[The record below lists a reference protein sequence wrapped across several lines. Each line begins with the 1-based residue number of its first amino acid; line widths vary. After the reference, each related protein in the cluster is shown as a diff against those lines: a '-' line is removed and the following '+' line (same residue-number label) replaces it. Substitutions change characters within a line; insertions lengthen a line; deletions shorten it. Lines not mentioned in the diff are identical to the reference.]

1 MGKIYRTAQG
11 RSLDMETIRLQNEL
25 VPALGN
31 MRVNARGDQLGPG
44 GKIIKTR
51 EMIMDEFY
59 KASPAPVE
67 NIPQQSAIPTRSNP
81 SRKRSD
87 PLPTSSKKTTAFT
100 PDDATPDEIVIEPV
114 KETPASKSKKAKAPK
129 VEQEQKVEAKSET
142 KLKGGLAAA
151 IAKTK
156 STEKKVK
163 RID

>member
-11 RSLDMETIRLQNEL
+11 RQLDMEAIRLQNEL

-44 GKIIKTR
+44 GKIVKTR
-51 EMIMDEFY
+51 EMIMDEYY
-59 KASPAPVE
+59 KTRATPATD
-67 NIPQQSAIPTRSNP
+67 NIPQQSEIPTRSNP
-81 SRKRSD
+81 SRRRTD
-87 PLPTSSKKTTAFT
+87 PLPTSSKKSEFT
-100 PDDATPDEIVIEPV
+100 PDIARPDDIKPATQEAPKTE
-114 KETPASKSKKAKAPK
+114 AKAEP
-129 VEQEQKVEAKSET
+129 

-163 RID
+163 RIE

>member
-11 RSLDMETIRLQNEL
+11 RSLDMESIRLQNEL

-31 MRVNARGDQLGPG
+31 MRVNARGDQLGPN
-44 GKIIKTR
+44 GKIVKSR
-51 EMIMDEFY
+51 EMIMDEYY
-59 KASPAPVE
+59 KTRAAPTD
-67 NIPQQSAIPTRSNP
+67 NIPQQSSIPTRSNP
-81 SRKRSD
+81 NRRKAD
-87 PLPTSSKKTTAFT
+87 PLPTSSKKAEFT
-100 PDDATPDEIVIEPV
+100 PDDATPDVMVEEPA
-114 KETPASKSKKAKAPK
+114 KPATKGKKTKAPK
-129 VEQEQKVEAKSET
+129 AEAKASKAESNVAEP

>member
-59 KASPAPVE
+59 KAKPAPLE
-67 NIPQQSAIPTRSNP
+67 NIPSQGPIPTRSAP
-81 SRKRSD
+81 SRRKSE
-87 PLPTSSKKTTAFT
+87 PLVTSSKKTQDFT
-100 PDDATPDEIVIEPV
+100 PADVYPDEVATEQPVEPV
-114 KETPASKSKKAKAPK
+114 TKVKKAKEPK
-129 VEQEQKVEAKSET
+129 NPDG

-151 IAKTK
+151 IAKTQA
-156 STEKKVK
+156 SEKKVK

>member
-11 RSLDMETIRLQNEL
+11 RQLDMETIRLQNEL

-59 KASPAPVE
+59 ATRTTTSVD
-67 NIPQQSAIPTRSNP
+67 NIPQQSDIPTRSNP
-81 SRKRSD
+81 NRRRSD
-87 PLPTSSKKTTAFT
+87 TLPTSSKKASVFT
-100 PDDATPDEIVIEPV
+100 PDVAEPDVIVA
-114 KETPASKSKKAKAPK
+114 ETAVTEVESKP
-129 VEQEQKVEAKSET
+129 

-151 IAKTK
+151 ITKAKN
-156 STEKKVK
+156 TEKVK

>member
-51 EMIMDEFY
+51 EMIMDEYY
-59 KASPAPVE
+59 KASPAPLE
-67 NIPQQSAIPTRSNP
+67 NIPQQSTIPTRSNP

-87 PLPTSSKKTTAFT
+87 PLPTSSKKVAAFT
-100 PDDATPDEIVIEPV
+100 PDDAAPDEIVFETV
-114 KETPASKSKKAKAPK
+114 KETPVTKSKKTKVPK
-129 VEQEQKVEAKSET
+129 VEQELQTEKSET

>member
-1 MGKIYRTAQG
+1 
-11 RSLDMETIRLQNEL
+11 METIRLQNEL

-31 MRVNARGDQLGPG
+31 MRVNARGDQLGSG

-59 KASPAPVE
+59 KTRATPTE
-67 NIPQQSAIPTRSNP
+67 NIPQQGSIPTRSNP
-81 SRKRSD
+81 TRRKSD
-87 PLPTSSKKTTAFT
+87 PLPMSSKKSEFT
-100 PDDATPDEIVIEPV
+100 PDDARPDIVEAEPV
-114 KETPASKSKKAKAPK
+114 KTKTKKSK
-129 VEQEQKVEAKSET
+129 AKSTETKPKSTETKTET

-151 IAKTK
+151 IAKTQ

>member
-11 RSLDMETIRLQNEL
+11 RQLDMETIRLQNEL
-25 VPALGN
+25 VPAIGN

-51 EMIMDEFY
+51 EMIMDEYY
-59 KASPAPVE
+59 KASPAPLE
-67 NIPQQSAIPTRSNP
+67 NIPQQGSIPTRSNP

-87 PLPTSSKKTTAFT
+87 PLPTSSKKAATFT
-100 PDDATPDEIVIEPV
+100 PEDAEPDEIVFEAV
-114 KETPASKSKKAKAPK
+114 KEAPAPKAKKAKVPK
-129 VEQEQKVEAKSET
+129 AEQESKTEKSET

>member
-11 RSLDMETIRLQNEL
+11 RQLDMETIRLQNEL

-51 EMIMDEFY
+51 EMIMDEY
-59 KASPAPVE
+59 YTTRSSSVID
-67 NIPQQSAIPTRSNP
+67 NIPQQSTIPTRSNP
-81 SRKRSD
+81 TRRKSD
-87 PLPTSSKKTTAFT
+87 PLPTSSKKQTEFT
-100 PDDATPDEIVIEPV
+100 PDFAKPDDISTPSVEEP
-114 KETPASKSKKAKAPK
+114 KAEP
-129 VEQEQKVEAKSET
+129 

-151 IAKTK
+151 IAKAK
-156 STEKKVK
+156 NTEKKVK

>member
-59 KASPAPVE
+59 KTRATPTE
-67 NIPQQSAIPTRSNP
+67 NIPQQSTIPMRSNP
-81 SRKRSD
+81 SRRKSD
-87 PLPTSSKKTTAFT
+87 PLPISSKQSEFT
-100 PDDATPDEIVIEPV
+100 PDDARPDAVEVEPV
-114 KETPASKSKKAKAPK
+114 KTKSKKSKAKTTEESE
-129 VEQEQKVEAKSET
+129 VKSEP

-156 STEKKVK
+156 ATEKKVK

>member
-11 RSLDMETIRLQNEL
+11 RSLDMEAIRLQNEL

-44 GKIIKTR
+44 GKIVKTR
-51 EMIMDEFY
+51 EMIMDEYY
-59 KASPAPVE
+59 KTRATSTSDNV
-67 NIPQQSAIPTRSNP
+67 PQQSEIPTRSNP
-81 SRKRSD
+81 TRRKSD
-87 PLPTSSKKTTAFT
+87 ALPISSKKTTEFT
-100 PDDATPDEIVIEPV
+100 PDVAKPDDIVTNKIEEV
-114 KETPASKSKKAKAPK
+114 
-129 VEQEQKVEAKSET
+129 KSEP

-156 STEKKVK
+156 ETEKKVK

>member
-11 RSLDMETIRLQNEL
+11 RQLDMEAIRLQNEL

-44 GKIIKTR
+44 GKVVKTR
-51 EMIMDEFY
+51 EMIMDEYY
-59 KASPAPVE
+59 KTRATPAVD
-67 NIPQQSAIPTRSNP
+67 NVPQQSEIPTRSNP
-81 SRKRSD
+81 SRRRTD
-87 PLPTSSKKTTAFT
+87 PLPTSSKKSEFT
-100 PDDATPDEIVIEPV
+100 PDIARPDDIKPTAQPEEKAEP
-114 KETPASKSKKAKAPK
+114 
-129 VEQEQKVEAKSET
+129 

-163 RID
+163 RIE

>member
-51 EMIMDEFY
+51 EMIMDEYY
-59 KASPAPVE
+59 KASASPVE
-67 NIPQQSAIPTRSNP
+67 NIPQQSTIPTRSSP

-87 PLPTSSKKTTAFT
+87 PLPTSSKKAEFT
-100 PDDATPDEIVIEPV
+100 PDDARPDEITIEPV
-114 KETPASKSKKAKAPK
+114 REPAPAKNKKAKATKSTQEAKTVAP
-129 VEQEQKVEAKSET
+129 VEQ

>member
-51 EMIMDEFY
+51 EMIMDEHY
-59 KASPAPVE
+59 ATRTSAAVD
-67 NIPQQSAIPTRSNP
+67 NIPTQSTIPTRSNP
-81 SRKRSD
+81 TRRKSD
-87 PLPTSSKKTTAFT
+87 PLPISSKKQVEFT
-100 PDDATPDEIVIEPV
+100 PDDATPDVILPTNEPV
-114 KETPASKSKKAKAPK
+114 AETKTKKTK
-129 VEQEQKVEAKSET
+129 ET

-151 IAKTK
+151 IAKAQE
-156 STEKKVK
+156 SEKKVK

>member
-59 KASPAPVE
+59 KTRATPTE
-67 NIPQQSAIPTRSNP
+67 NIPQQSSIPTRSNP
-81 SRKRSD
+81 TRRKSD
-87 PLPTSSKKTTAFT
+87 PLPMSSKKSEFT
-100 PDDATPDEIVIEPV
+100 PDDARPDIVDVEPV
-114 KETPASKSKKAKAPK
+114 KTKTKKSKSKST
-129 VEQEQKVEAKSET
+129 EATETKSET

-151 IAKTK
+151 IAKTQ

>member
-11 RSLDMETIRLQNEL
+11 RQLDMETIRLQNEL

-44 GKIIKTR
+44 GKIVKTR
-51 EMIMDEFY
+51 EMIMDEYY
-59 KASPAPVE
+59 KTRATAAID
-67 NIPQQSAIPTRSNP
+67 NIPQQSNIPTRSNP
-81 SRKRSD
+81 SRRKSD
-87 PLPTSSKKTTAFT
+87 AITTSSKKPAEFT
-100 PDDATPDEIVIEPV
+100 PDIAKPDEIKIE
-114 KETPASKSKKAKAPK
+114 KEVASEKPA
-129 VEQEQKVEAKSET
+129 ET